1 MYLND
6 IRIHISFLTQVGR
19 TISNSTIPYM
29 SLINIQ
35 MTTPRRPA
43 EVRIH
48 SDALI
53 QNNDS

>member
-6 IRIHISFLTQVGR
+6 IRIHISFLTQAGR

-35 MTTPRRPA
+35 MTARRPA